1 MTRHHIPYIAN
12 GTSLP
17 VLLSGGY
24 ANDIAECVAVPTEG
38 SEAATQFA
46 LFARPFVVC
55 SFKAH

>member
-24 ANDIAECVAVPTEG
+24 ASDIAECVGVPTE
-38 SEAATQFA
+38 
-46 LFARPFVVC
+46 
-55 SFKAH
+55 